1 MHSFGDQ
8 SSKLAVG
15 QVFFKREFFLNK
27 MLDLEASKHVGK
39 SRIMKPRKAKRSY

>member
-15 QVFFKREFFLNK
+15 LFKHELFLNK

-39 SRIMKPRKAKRSY
+39 SRIMKLRKAKRSY